1 VKAPAA
7 LAAAMTCTSTAA
19 PAEAPAMPEA
29 AHALPLAAAPCLAM
43 PPPPPPPGCRWLW
56 PWPAP
61 AACPPA
67 DALVIELR
75 GLSDARGP
83 AAPRVYGAGPLA
95 AADAVAVP
103 VAVLAALASHGIRA
117 MRDPDPACAPGAELR
132 LDLPAAEG
140 ELEEARVGVADEEP
154 AAPSP
159 PVADGLRLPAAPVA
173 GPHADEEPEALPGAA
188 LADGWE
194 RDLAR
199 LLGRPLV
206 NLDALPVA
214 VARSATDPRWT
225 AARWS
230 WADLIAEL
238 TTCGTV
244 DGPDPGAA
252 KKAGPMWAPL
262 DLGLDPGATV
272 ARKGVRPVGVSLL
285 CLDIDG
291 DCDLMGLADA
301 VAGWRHLWH
310 TSASHRPEAPRAR
323 LVLPLIEPVPIEAW
337 PAVWAAA
344 ERWAAEALGL
354 TVDPACKDAGRGW
367 FLPRVWAPEAE
378 ARLDWFRAGWAAE
391 GRALAWRWLIAEY
404 GTGAAIPS
412 PAAAAPAAPAADG
425 ALSIEEL
432 RQRAS
437 TSIDAADEEHRRAAH
452 RWARFLRARLDR
464 ACARVAGAPRH
475 GQGSCAHDTLLKE
488 AHALGGYLHLGG
500 LSEREALDRLAAA
513 AVAAGRKPY
522 EAFRTAEDGLKLG
535 QTKRLP
541 PPEDRPPPRPELR
554 R

>member
-7 LAAAMTCTSTAA
+7 LAAAMTCTPTAA

-29 AHALPLAAAPCLAM
+29 AHALPLVAPPCLAL

-61 AACPPA
+61 SAAPPA

-75 GLSDARGP
+75 GLSDVRGP
-83 AAPRVYGAGPLA
+83 ASPRVYGEGPLA

-103 VAVLAALASHGIRA
+103 VAVLAALASHGVRA
-117 MRDPDPACAPGAELR
+117 MRDPAPACAPGAELR

-154 AAPSP
+154 EAPGP
-159 PVADGLRLPAAPVA
+159 PAADGLRLPPAPAA
-173 GPHADEEPEALPGAA
+173 GPHADEAPEPLPGAA

-206 NLDALPVA
+206 DLARLPVA
-214 VARSATDPRWT
+214 VARSATDLRWT

-244 DGPDPGAA
+244 DGPDPAAA

-323 LVLPLIEPVPIEAW
+323 LVLPLIEPVPLEAW

-412 PAAAAPAAPAADG
+412 TSPAAPAADG
-425 ALSIEEL
+425 DGDGARTIEEL

-452 RWARFLRARLDR
+452 RWARYLRGMLDR
-464 ACARVAGAPRH
+464 ACARVAGAAAGERH
-475 GQGSCAHDTLLKE
+475 KTLRAE
-488 AHALGGYLHLGG
+488 AAGIGGRLHLGG

-513 AVAAGRKPY
+513 AVAAGKPAG
-522 EAFRTAEDGLKLG
+522 EAHRTALLYLQRGRE
-535 QTKRLP
+535 TPLP
-541 PPEDRPPPRPELR
+541 PPKDRPPPRPELR